1 MLSSYEKKLWF
12 VIGKRSTV
20 TSLWNSSCGLTLTV
34 SYYTLTMIF
43 HLVSLLVFK
52 KTVGI
57 HIILPLIPEKIFDRP
72 LNLGECWLYLMQSL
86 LFQYSS
92 KAACYKRVSVS
103 HKSRLFFSFFLVL
116 IERFPCIN
124 HSQFCSFLIL
134 AWQCLCL
141 YMMAWTRATV

>member
-12 VIGKRSTV
+12 VIGKRTTV

-103 HKSRLFFSFFLVL
+103 HKSRLFFSFFSVL

-124 HSQFCSFLIL
+124 HSQFCFF
-134 AWQCLCL
+134 
-141 YMMAWTRATV
+141 